1 MGLRASPAWA
11 CRFYYF
17 AEEFVLSDET
27 DQDNPLFWDEVNLYL
42 LGNGNFN
49 PSYPNVIKLN
59 SIKRIISGGI

>member
-17 AEEFVLSDET
+17 AEEFVLGDET
-27 DQDNPLFWDEVNLYL
+27 DQDNPLFWDEVHLYL